1 MLEGYL
7 YKYAFANEI
16 SFIMT
21 DFKLTR
27 ERIDNI
33 IDGIINEEGAV
44 IPALKALIKYI
55 RDNLNHSV
63 IPYAVLN
70 KIKHTVLDDELNE
83 FVGKKVRITIEEV

>member
-16 SFIMT
+16 TFIMT

-55 RDNLNHSV
+55 RDNLNRSV
-63 IPYAVLN
+63 IPYTVLN
-70 KIKHTVLDDELNE
+70 KIEHTVLDDELNE